1 MTQRKSVIRRRY
13 GNAWALPFLIP
24 AGAFVFAIILIPSV
38 MGIAYAF
45 TDWNGGPDWQWVGW
59 VNFERMLT
67 DQLARDALWHTLMLT
82 VITTIAMNVLGILFA
97 LGLNS
102 KIKAKTLLRVIFFA
116 PVVVTP
122 VIVANLW
129 KYIYLP
135 DGPLNEL
142 LRAVGLDGWATSWL
156 GNSDTALGAIAVI
169 VIWQFTGIA
178 MVIYLAG
185 LQNVPT
191 ELLEAAQL
199 DGAGSLQRF
208 WYVILP
214 QLRPALV
221 IVSMLTIIAGLKIF
235 DQVWVTTQGG
245 PGSSTATLSTA
256 QYQVTFLIG
265 NFAYGAAFAVALSVL
280 AVVAALLQ
288 QAVARRGVSD
298 AS

>member
-1 MTQRKSVIRRRY
+1 MTVQQTPIRRRRS
-13 GNAWALPFLIP
+13 GNLWTLPFLLP
-24 AGAFVFAIILIPSV
+24 AGIFVAAIVLIPSA
-38 MGIAYAF
+38 MGVVYAF
-45 TDWNGGPDWQWVGW
+45 TDWTGGPGWSWVGLA
-59 VNFERMLT
+59 NFERMLN
-67 DQLARDALWHTLMLT
+67 DQLARDALWHTLALT
-82 VITTIAMNVLGILFA
+82 AMTTIAMNVLGILFA

-102 KIKAKTLLRVIFFA
+102 RIRAKTLLRVIFFA

-142 LRAVGLDGWATSWL
+142 LRALGLDELATSWL

-199 DGAGSLQRF
+199 DGAGAFKRF
-208 WYVILP
+208 WYIVLP

-245 PGSSTATLSTA
+245 PGSATATLSTA

-288 QAVARRGVSD
+288 QVVARRGAD
-298 AS
+298 NA